1 MKWFWWTTARG
12 GFNGRNVVVG
22 MLTCSVVV
30 SPRMDEKREMDVECE
45 TNHDQKRKDMQFPFS
60 LLMLAHSMLMD

>member
-1 MKWFWWTTARG
+1 
-12 GFNGRNVVVG
+12 